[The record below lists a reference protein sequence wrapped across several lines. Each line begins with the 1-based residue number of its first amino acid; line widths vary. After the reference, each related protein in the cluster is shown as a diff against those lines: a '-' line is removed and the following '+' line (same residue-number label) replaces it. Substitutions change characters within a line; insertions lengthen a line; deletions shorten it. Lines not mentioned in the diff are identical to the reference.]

1 LLAPRQRCSNCA
13 LLSRLESDWTTNA
26 SLTCVPVICQAYKVI
41 EGRKLTFGGTQ
52 LNVAKRQPRFRIAAM
67 LRRWPAARPS
77 LVTSSLPHKLPT
89 PFSSMGFNR
98 SLSTLSADSLST
110 IGKNFHLTGLTT
122 LQTLNF
128 ARLTAVDTILWSAL
142 PELQNLTFASKVSR
156 AANVLIT
163 NTQLNSL
170 NGIDLQTVDS
180 FNINNN
186 PYLTSIDTQLGN
198 ITKALTIEANGRR
211 LTASFPNLEWAYN
224 MTFRNCS
231 DVKLPSLT
239 AVNGSMGFYENF
251 FTSLAAPNL
260 TTIGQSLVFDDN
272 AQLTNISL
280 PMLKQISGGY
290 QIANNS
296 ALKVI
301 DGFQAL
307 QVVAGALDFSGN
319 FTK

>member
-1 LLAPRQRCSNCA
+1 MASCSTFTGDIVIATQAADTIQLNGIQQI
-13 LLSRLESDWTTNA
+13 TG
-26 SLTCVPVICQAYKVI
+26 SLTCDGA
-41 EGRKLTFGGTQ
+41 T
-52 LNVAKRQPRFRIAAM
+52 N
-67 LRRWPAARPS
+67 
-77 LVTSSLPHKLPT
+77 
-89 PFSSMGFNR
+89 
-98 SLSTLSADSLST
+98 LSTLSADSLST

-260 TTIGQSLVFDDN
+260 TTVGQSLVFDDN